1 VGVIILKDARKCQF
15 SLHLKKKHYTD
26 YRLSEMPPSQ
36 RKIVGSAK
44 QNYRISPK
52 LSQLAKFNFASL
64 NIKKFEFT
72 GS

>member
-1 VGVIILKDARKCQF
+1 
-15 SLHLKKKHYTD
+15 
-26 YRLSEMPPSQ
+26 MPPSQ